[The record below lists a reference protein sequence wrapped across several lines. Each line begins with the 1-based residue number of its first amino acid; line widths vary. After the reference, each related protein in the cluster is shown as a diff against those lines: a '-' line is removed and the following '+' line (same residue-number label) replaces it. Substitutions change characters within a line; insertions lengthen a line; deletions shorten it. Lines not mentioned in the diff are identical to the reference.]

1 MKFFINRQTRAT
13 TPVAIALY
21 AILATSLAS
30 AADFRLELKETSWE
44 LKPGLS
50 TSAWTF
56 GGTVPGTPI
65 VVRQGETVRIE
76 VVNHLPEATNVHWH
90 GLILPV
96 EQDGPS
102 LSIQPGAT
110 HNYEITAN
118 ESGTYWYHP
127 HFMPVLPQLDRG
139 LYGAFVVLAPED
151 ARYSGDH
158 TFVLDDWLLDDQGRR
173 IEGTAPG
180 DMERHGNVE
189 TVNGKT
195 GTAIAPLRLLKGE
208 LHKLRFINASTAS
221 VHNLSIQGHRFRITH
236 TDGQALAQPFLTD
249 SIKLAPGERI
259 DAELAATGDPGRSYE
274 ITSARRASGMVI
286 PVVYDSGSV
295 PVVNSPFVVPKPR
308 GYTIDPNERPD
319 IILQL
324 GSAMP
329 RGTGGHGMMGHG
341 NTGNTGNSSNT
352 PTMIWTINGRAHP
365 DTIPIEVSLNKVVTM
380 RVYDRDMMGMMMGHG
395 MEHSVHLHGT
405 TFQVLSVNGRAPAGE
420 VWKDTVPVPTHG
432 YVDLAFVM
440 TNPGDWMLHCHI
452 IDHEDG
458 GMMTVV
464 RAR

>member
-1 MKFFINRQTRAT
+1 MKIFRIRPIRRAT
-13 TPVAIALY
+13 PIAFLLHAIIGVA
-21 AILATSLAS
+21 LAFS
-30 AADFRLELKETSWE
+30 ADFRLELKETAWE
-44 LKPGLS
+44 LRPGLS

-65 VVRQGETVRIE
+65 IVRQGETVRIE
-76 VVNHLPEATNVHWH
+76 VVNRLPEATNVHWH

-110 HNYEITAN
+110 HNYEFVAN

-127 HFMPVLPQLDRG
+127 HKMPVLNQLDRG
-139 LYGAFVVLAPED
+139 LYGSFIVLAPED
-151 ARYSGDH
+151 ARYSADH
-158 TFVLDDWLLDDQGRR
+158 TFVLDDWLLDAQGRR
-173 IEGTAPG
+173 LEGTAPG
-180 DMERHGNVE
+180 DMERHGNIE

-195 GTAIAPLRLLKGE
+195 GPAIAPLRLVKGE

-221 VHNLSIQGHRFRITH
+221 VHNLSIQDHRFRVTH

-249 SIKLAPGERI
+249 SIKLSPGERI
-259 DAELAATGDPGRSYE
+259 DAELAATGDPGKSYE
-274 ITSARRASGMVI
+274 IASSRRASGMVI
-286 PVVYDSGSV
+286 PVVYGSGNV
-295 PVVNSPFVVPKPR
+295 PVVNSPFVTPKPR
-308 GYTIDPNERPD
+308 GYTINPNARPD
-319 IILQL
+319 VILEL
-324 GSAMP
+324 GSAMA
-329 RGTGGHGMMGHG
+329 RGMGGHGMMGRG
-341 NTGNTGNSSNT
+341 STGNMPS
-352 PTMIWTINGRAHP
+352 MIWTINGRAHP
-365 DTIPIEVSLNKVVTM
+365 DTLPIEVPMNKVITM

-420 VWKDTVPVPTHG
+420 VWKDTVSVPTHG

>member
-1 MKFFINRQTRAT
+1 MHSFHNKRNRCTSVGVLVMYVILGTVLVSAT
-13 TPVAIALY
+13 E
-21 AILATSLAS
+21 
-30 AADFRLELKETSWE
+30 FRLEMKETDWE

-56 GGTVPGTPI
+56 GGAVPGTPI
-65 VVRQGETVRIE
+65 VVRQGETVRIQ
-76 VVNHLPEATNVHWH
+76 VVNRLPEASNVHWH

-110 HNYEITAN
+110 HNYEFVAN
-118 ESGTYWYHP
+118 DSGTYWYHP

-139 LYGAFVVLAPED
+139 LYGSLIVLAQED
-151 ARYSGDH
+151 ASYSGDH
-158 TFVLDDWLLDDQGRR
+158 TFVLDDWLLDAQGHR

-195 GTAIAPLRLLKGE
+195 GPAIAPLRLVKGE

-221 VHNLSIQGHRFRITH
+221 VHNLSIQGHRFRVTH
-236 TDGQALAQPFLTD
+236 TDGHALAQPFLTD
-249 SIKLAPGERI
+249 SIKIAPGERI
-259 DAELAATGDPGRSYE
+259 DAELAATGEPGRSYE
-274 ITSARRASGMVI
+274 IASSRRASGMVI
-286 PVVYDSGSV
+286 PVVYGSGSI
-295 PVVNSPFVVPKPR
+295 PVLSSPFVTPKPR
-308 GYTIDPNERPD
+308 GYTIDPRTRPD
-319 IILQL
+319 IVLEL
-324 GSAMP
+324 GSAMA
-329 RGTGGHGMMGHG
+329 RGMGGHGMMGHG
-341 NTGNTGNSSNT
+341 SSGNTGDT
-352 PTMIWTINGRAHP
+352 PAMIWTINGRAHP
-365 DTIPIEVSLNKVVTM
+365 DTLPIEVPLNKVVTM

-405 TFQVLSVNGRAPAGE
+405 TFQVLSVNGRAPSGE
-420 VWKDTVPVPTHG
+420 VWKDTVPIPTHG

-440 TNPGDWMLHCHI
+440 TYPGDWMLHCHI

>member
-1 MKFFINRQTRAT
+1 MHALKFRPNRFARTILMMLLAMTGAVAAT
-13 TPVAIALY
+13 
-21 AILATSLAS
+21 
-30 AADFRLELKETSWE
+30 AADYRLELVETDWE
-44 LKPGLS
+44 LRPGL
-50 TSAWTF
+50 TTRAWSF

-65 VVRQGETVRIE
+65 IVRQGERVRIE
-76 VVNHLPEATNVHWH
+76 VINRLPEATNVHWH

-96 EQDGPS
+96 QQDGPS
-102 LSIQPGAT
+102 LSIQPGTT
-110 HNYEITAN
+110 HTYEFVAGKT
-118 ESGTYWYHP
+118 GTYWYHP

-139 LYGAFVVLAPED
+139 LYGSLIVLAPED

-158 TFVLDDWLLDDQGRR
+158 TFVLDDWLLDAQGRR
-173 IEGTAPG
+173 LEGTAPG

-195 GTAIAPLRLLKGE
+195 GPAIAPLRLVKGE

-221 VHNLSIQGHRFRITH
+221 VHNLSIQGHRFKVTH
-236 TDGQALAQPFLTD
+236 TDGQALALPFLTD

-259 DAELAATGDPGRSYE
+259 DAELAASGDPGRSYE
-274 ITSARRASGMVI
+274 IASSRRSSGMVI
-286 PVVYDSGSV
+286 PIVYGNGSV
-295 PVVNSPFVVPKPR
+295 PAVSSPFVTPKPR
-308 GYTIDPNERPD
+308 GYSIDPNARPD
-319 IILQL
+319 IVLEL
-324 GSAMP
+324 GSAMA
-329 RGTGGHGMMGHG
+329 RGMYGHGMIGRG
-341 NTGNTGNSSNT
+341 NTGNA
-352 PTMIWTINGRAHP
+352 PAMIWTINGCAHP
-365 DTIPIEVSLNKVVTM
+365 DTLPIDVPLNKVVTM

-405 TFQVLSVNGRAPAGE
+405 TFQVLSINGSAPTGE
-420 VWKDTVPVPTHG
+420 LWKDTVPIPTHG

>member
-1 MKFFINRQTRAT
+1 MYALKSGSNRFMKTVIVMLLAMSGALTAT
-13 TPVAIALY
+13 
-21 AILATSLAS
+21 
-30 AADFRLELKETSWE
+30 AADFRLELKETDWE

-65 VVRQGETVRIE
+65 VVRQGETVRIQ

-102 LSIQPGAT
+102 LSIQPGTT
-110 HNYEITAN
+110 HNYEFVAN

-127 HFMPVLPQLDRG
+127 HKMPVLDQLDRG
-139 LYGAFVVLAPED
+139 LYGSFIVLAPED
-151 ARYSGDH
+151 ARYSRDH
-158 TFVLDDWLLDDQGRR
+158 TFVLDDWLLDAQGNRL
-173 IEGTAPG
+173 EGTLPG
-180 DMERHGNVE
+180 DMERHGNIE

-195 GTAIAPLRLLKGE
+195 GSAIAPLRLVKGE

-221 VHNLSIQGHRFRITH
+221 THILGIEGHQFRVTH
-236 TDGQALAQPFLTD
+236 TDGQALAEPFMTD
-249 SIKLAPGERI
+249 FIRLVPGERI
-259 DAELAATGDPGRSYE
+259 DAELAATGEPGKVYE
-274 ITSARRASGMVI
+274 IASSKPEAGLVI
-286 PVVYDSGSV
+286 PVTYGNGSI
-295 PVVNSPFVVPKPR
+295 PVVASPFVTPKPR
-308 GYTIDPNERPD
+308 GYKIDLKSRPD
-319 IILQL
+319 IVLEL
-324 GSAMP
+324 GSAMG
-329 RGTGGHGMMGHG
+329 RGMGGRGMMGRGGTGGSSMMR
-341 NTGNTGNSSNT
+341 
-352 PTMIWTINGRAHP
+352 WTINGRSFP
-365 DTIPIEVSLNKVVTM
+365 DFRPIEVPLDKVITM
-380 RVYDRDMMGMMMGHG
+380 RVYDRDMMGMMMGG
-395 MEHSVHLHGT
+395 NMQHSVHLHGT
-405 TFQVLSVNGRAPAGE
+405 TFQVLAVNGRAPASE
-420 VWKDTVPVPTHG
+420 VWKDTVPIPVHG